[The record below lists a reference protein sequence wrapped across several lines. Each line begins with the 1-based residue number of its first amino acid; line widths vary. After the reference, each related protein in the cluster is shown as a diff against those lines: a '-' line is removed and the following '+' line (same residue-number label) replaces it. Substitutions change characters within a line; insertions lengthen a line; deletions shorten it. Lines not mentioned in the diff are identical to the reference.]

1 METVHFTIIGKV
13 QGVFYRATA
22 KERADEMGIK
32 GWVKNK
38 DEGNVEAVS
47 SGTKEQIEQFVE
59 WCKKGPKRAI
69 VTEVQVTKLEYR
81 SFPDFKIIK

>member
-32 GWVKNK
+32 GCVKNK
-38 DEGNVEAVS
+38 DDGNVEAVA